1 MFRAHHHLAGIQK
14 MQLRSFAS
22 SIASMSPHEQALLTS
37 WGHSRTLCMS
47 APSSA
52 LPAPRLGCERG
63 SLAKACQRRAIVM
76 WSLHVFVLTK
86 CTKTPPLGVQS
97 DLQLVKTDQSSVSV
111 VKQVVYVQ
119 VRG

>member
-1 MFRAHHHLAGIQK
+1 MFRAHHHLAGIQN

-37 WGHSRTLCMS
+37 WGHS
-47 APSSA
+47 
-52 LPAPRLGCERG
+52 PRLGCERG
-63 SLAKACQRRAIVM
+63 SLAKACQRRSIVM
-76 WSLHVFVLTK
+76 WSLHIFVLTK

-97 DLQLVKTDQSSVSV
+97 DLKLVKRDQSSVLV